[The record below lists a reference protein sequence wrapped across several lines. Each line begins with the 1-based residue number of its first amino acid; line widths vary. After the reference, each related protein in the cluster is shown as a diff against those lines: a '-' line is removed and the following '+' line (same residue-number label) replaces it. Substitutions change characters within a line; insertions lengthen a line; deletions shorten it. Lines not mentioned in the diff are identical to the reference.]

1 MIQKLI
7 FSYSDL
13 SVRYS
18 KENGVSDGDKACLD
32 VIHNIGGIRCSY
44 HDESDAFIWLVEAL

>member
-1 MIQKLI
+1 VIQKLI

-44 HDESDAFIWLVEAL
+44 HDESDAFI